1 MKRQLHELS
10 DETIRQYIE
19 RAKMVRSELAAHK
32 GEYQGI
38 RNRMIQ
44 RKDRGIERAEKR
56 LNPEVKESRERRWVV
71 YVDDMAV
78 AHYPNEHEAQ
88 VMVKMLEPKYTNV
101 KFTIKYEEPEQST
114 AQNQER
120 IKNVIRRS

>member
-19 RAKMVRSELAAHK
+19 RAKKVRSELAAHR
-32 GEYQGI
+32 GEYAGI
-38 RNRMIQ
+38 RDRMIQ
-44 RKDRGIERAEKR
+44 RKDLGIKRAEKR
-56 LNPEVKESRERRWVV
+56 LNTEVKESRERRWVV

-78 AHYPNEHEAQ
+78 AHYSNEREAQ
-88 VMVKMLEPKYTNV
+88 AMVKMLEPKYTNV
-101 KFTIKYEEPEQST
+101 KFTIKHEEPEQST

-120 IKNVIRRS
+120 IKNVKGRS